1 MKPNRIE
8 MEKKKV
14 DEVLSQPEPKN
25 IKDIRKILGLVN
37 YYKRFIKDF
46 AWVTKP
52 INMLTRKNVK
62 WQQEK
67 EQQQTFDELKRIFTT
82 RLVLVAPDLNKEFR
96 IEANTSNYTT
106 RGMLSVKCLVLQS
119 CNTITV
125 TSTLDAIKNNYIV
138 VTNFIWTITL
148 EILDQFQQSKW
159 SPKALKKTFQM
170 VPKMSQSNQYSPSYQ
185 QISQ

>member
-67 EQQQTFDELKRIFTT
+67 EQQQTFDEFKRIFIT

-96 IEANTSNYTT
+96 IEANTSNYAT